1 MVRGQRGDGGNG
13 ADDESL
19 RKIKTNKQR
28 QLSYQMDLK
37 QKSAER
43 VDVLS
48 QSPSVM
54 MWKLQLRGR
63 KVAECPFN
71 WGFHM

>member
-1 MVRGQRGDGGNG
+1 MVRGPERRDGGNE

-28 QLSYQMDLK
+28 QLSNQMGLEA
-37 QKSAER
+37 QSAVR

-48 QSPSVM
+48 QPPSMM
-54 MWKLQLRGR
+54 MWKL
-63 KVAECPFN
+63 
-71 WGFHM
+71 

>member
-1 MVRGQRGDGGNG
+1 MVRGQRGDGGNE

-63 KVAECPFN
+63 KVAECHFN
-71 WGFHM
+71 WGFCM